1 MVKEI
6 VELLYKKK
14 NMILEHQNEIQNLQ
28 MAHDSQE
35 YKSLF
40 TNCNLLRQYC
50 ENLSKMSKI
59 LSKCNW
65 KDYQVTKR
73 NLYNKKV
80 IYKGDEIELKEVME
94 LRETQKLEMKA
105 LNEKHQLAIKDFN
118 DKLKVTI
125 EKSKEKELLE
135 KKEIIENKKLHE
147 KSKPKKESKWETRR
161 KNQNKSKLFK
171 MPYNIII
178 LKLVNFSAQISSK
191 KVPPV

>member
-105 LNEKHQLAIKDFN
+105 LTEKHMLAIKDFN

-125 EKSKEKELLE
+125 KNSKEKELLE
-135 KKEIIENKKLHE
+135 KKEIIEKKKMQG
-147 KSKPKKESKWETRR
+147 KSKPEKKSKWETRR
-161 KNQNKSKLFK
+161 KNQNKSKLLK
-171 MPYNIII
+171 MFYYII
-178 LKLVNFSAQISSK
+178 FF
-191 KVPPV
+191 